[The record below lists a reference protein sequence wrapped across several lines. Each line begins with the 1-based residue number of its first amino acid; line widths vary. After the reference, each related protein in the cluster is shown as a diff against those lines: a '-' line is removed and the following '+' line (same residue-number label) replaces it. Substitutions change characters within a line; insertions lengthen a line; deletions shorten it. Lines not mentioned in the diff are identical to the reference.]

1 MFSLPPIDLKS
12 QDCRLSLCNS
22 YIVREIIAV
31 RRRERPCLCK
41 AAEGCHGCDLYK
53 KATQTVF
60 GEGSLQAKLVLV
72 GEQPGDAEDLKGHP
86 FVGPAGKILEKGL
99 EETGIPLETVYITN
113 AVKHFKFQM
122 VGKRRL
128 HKKPSAREVAA
139 CKPWLDAEIN
149 LIKPKAVVCLGA
161 TAARAL
167 LGSRF
172 ALLKNLGQWQA
183 SAANLKIIAT
193 YHPSAAL

>member
-1 MFSLPPIDLKS
+1 
-12 QDCRLSLCNS
+12 
-22 YIVREIIAV
+22 
-31 RRRERPCLCK
+31 
-41 AAEGCHGCDLYK
+41 
-53 KATQTVF
+53 
-60 GEGSLQAKLVLV
+60 LVLV